1 MNKSQYEALPKG
13 FKLKILQKALKDVM
27 DGAARKDKE
36 RTLQLSD
43 IYDCIKDHPDTVDV
57 IMPGD
62 RVKWIHDV
70 NGLFVGTFSAI
81 EHFSSMACVT
91 RDAKCREFTGTPTF
105 FVPYNE
111 LEKI

>member
-36 RTLQLSD
+36 RALQLSD

-62 RVKWIHDV
+62 RVKWSYDTD
-70 NGLFVGTFSAI
+70 GLSFAGTLETLEEI
-81 EHFSSMACVT
+81 GGLGVVKRDEHHLGT
-91 RDAKCREFTGTPTF
+91 RF
-105 FVPYNE
+105 FRVPYNE